1 MLYRFAWVMMW
12 ITFKIFFRRI
22 DLVGLEKLH
31 SGKPAIIIANH
42 PASFLDAMVLAVFL
56 RRSIHFYVRGD
67 IFAHPLAYRLLT
79 WLHMIPIFSR
89 EHGIGNLSNNKK
101 TFERGRK
108 LLEEGKLLLI
118 FPEGF
123 SRQSKQLEPFKKGA
137 ARVALQTAF
146 EGGKMND
153 LQIQT
158 VALNYSCHNLG
169 ANLLIRLGDAIT
181 LEHYEKQYQDFPA
194 MAITQLNKAMSAAFQ
209 QNVICLQ
216 DGNRTD
222 LAEVLIRMHYN
233 NTSITKLNLFA
244 DFRKICERV
253 DGLPNQV
260 FTELVK
266 EVADYEASLHALKIT
281 DQSVVDSR
289 NQKNTNNL
297 WIVLFFT
304 PLAVIGKISWW
315 LPARLS
321 IWIADKTVTRIDFY
335 TSVLSGV
342 LGFTGFLWWVL
353 LLTGTYNLGW
363 YYMQMIVIILPLFS
377 YIYMQWEVLYK
388 NRLALIR
395 LRQLKKVKYE
405 QIEQLLQQRSR
416 IAGY

>member
-22 DLVGLEKLH
+22 DLVGLDKLK
-31 SGKPAIIIANH
+31 SGKQAIIIANH

-67 IFAHPLAYRLLT
+67 IFAHPLAYKILT

-89 EHGIGNLSNNKK
+89 EHGVGNLGNNKR
-101 TFERGRK
+101 TFDRGRK

-146 EGGKMND
+146 EGGKVND

-158 VALNYSCHNLG
+158 IALNYSYHNLG

-181 LEHYEKQYQDFPA
+181 LENYEQQYEEFPA

-209 QNVICLQ
+209 QNVIHVQ

-222 LAEVLIRMHYN
+222 LAEVLIRMHYH
-233 NTSITKLNLFA
+233 NTALNKQNLYA
-244 DFRKICERV
+244 DFRNICERV
-253 DGLPNQV
+253 DGLSDHEFVQL
-260 FTELVK
+260 EM
-266 EVADYEASLHALKIT
+266 EVANYKESLSRLQIT
-281 DQSVVDSR
+281 DQSVVDFC
-289 NQKNTNNL
+289 NPKNTKNL
-297 WIVLFFT
+297 WIVLILT
-304 PLAVIGKISWW
+304 PLAIFGKIIWW

-342 LGFTGFLWWVL
+342 LGFVGFLWWL
-353 LLTGTYNLGW
+353 LLLMLTYNFGIN
-363 YYMQMIVIILPLFS
+363 YMQFIASFLPLFS
-377 YIYMQWEVLYK
+377 YVYMQWDKQFK
-388 NRLALIR
+388 NMLAGLRLK
-395 LRQLKKVKYE
+395 QLMNVKHE
-405 QIEQLLQQRSR
+405 SIEQLIQQRDQ
-416 IAGY
+416 IVAY

>member
-12 ITFKIFFRRI
+12 VTFKIFFRRI
-22 DLVGLEKLH
+22 DLVGLEKIQ

-67 IFAHPLAYRLLT
+67 IFAHPLAYRILT

-89 EHGIGNLSNNKK
+89 EHGVSNLSNNKR
-101 TFERGRK
+101 TFDRGRK

-146 EGGKMND
+146 EGGKVDD

-158 VALNYSCHNLG
+158 IALNYSYHHLG

-181 LEHYEKQYQDFPA
+181 VENYEKQYQEFPA
-194 MAITQLNKAMSAAFQ
+194 VAITQLNKAMSSIFE
-209 QNVICLQ
+209 QNVIHVQ
-216 DGNRTD
+216 NGVRTN
-222 LAEVLIRMHYN
+222 LAEALIRMHYH
-233 NTSITKLNLFA
+233 KAELDKHNLYL
-244 DFRKICERV
+244 DFRHICDRV
-253 DGLPNQV
+253 DKLSDHA
-260 FTELVK
+260 FTQMERM
-266 EVADYEASLHALKIT
+266 VADYENELRNYKIT
-281 DQSVVDSR
+281 DHSIVTIQHEQS
-289 NQKNTNNL
+289 TNSL
-297 WIVLFFT
+297 WFVFFLT
-304 PLAVIGKISWW
+304 PLAFFGKIIWW

-335 TSVLSGV
+335 TSVLSGI
-342 LGFTGFLWWVL
+342 LGFMGFLWWLVFLIVTLKFKVYVFFLVAFL
-353 LLTGTYNLGW
+353 L
-363 YYMQMIVIILPLFS
+363 PFCS
-377 YIYMQWEVLYK
+377 YLYIQWEEYYK
-388 NRLALIR
+388 NGLALIK
-395 LRQLKKVKYE
+395 LRQLMKANHEVIQKL
-405 QIEQLLQQRSR
+405 IQQRKL
-416 IAGY
+416 IMDY